1 MVTCCSHCGADLSGR
16 PDGAALG
23 HWDAGCPDCGL
34 VADDKV
40 PVLAPGGEEVVYS
53 LAEWSPGDRI
63 LLRNALR
70 ERGVPWRWEPGP
82 ALVVDDRDQE
92 WVEAVF
98 DDLEEAEQAGD
109 VAEDGDDDDAPAEG
123 EASPDV
129 LGDLFVV
136 ADRLIHAPTNGSLVT
151 ELGHLAEV
159 VEGSGAPFGIERTTW
174 KELGRLTRIV
184 VDAGESADE
193 EAVENGA
200 RTLREFLREYV

>member
-1 MVTCCSHCGADLSGR
+1 MITCCSHCGADLSGR

-23 HWDAGCPDCGL
+23 HWEAGCPDCGL

-40 PVLAPGGEEVVYS
+40 PVLAPGGEELAYG

-82 ALVVDDRDQE
+82 SLVVDERDQE

-98 DDLEEAEQAGD
+98 DDLEEADHAGAGD
-109 VAEDGDDDDAPAEG
+109 VVDEDDVPGDD

-136 ADRLIHAPTNGSLVT
+136 ADRLIHAPSNGSLVA
-151 ELGHLAEV
+151 ELGRLAAV
-159 VEGSGAPFGIERTTW
+159 VDEARSPFGIERATW